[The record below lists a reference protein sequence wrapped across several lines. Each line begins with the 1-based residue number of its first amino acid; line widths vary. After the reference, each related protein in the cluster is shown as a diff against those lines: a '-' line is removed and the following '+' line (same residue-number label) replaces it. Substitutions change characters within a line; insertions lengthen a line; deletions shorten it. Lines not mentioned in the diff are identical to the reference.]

1 MIKIELL
8 SFAVGV
14 LFALALVIVAETVYG
29 KIFGNRKLRE
39 QAREIKRLQGIIHR
53 KDELVRKSL
62 KSMQDMEN
70 KNAKTT
76 REN

>member
-1 MIKIELL
+1 MIKIEIL

-76 REN
+76 RQD